1 MTNETAMHNPRPLNW
16 GQPPADLASLSMLLR
31 HIQPQVMRNPHAEPQ
46 VSDADR
52 AKARPASVALIFV
65 AKPELKLIFTRRAQG
80 LPFSGQWCF
89 PGGKSAPEDRD
100 SVSTALRETYEEIG
114 LKASNLKHLT
124 SLGSYYTHSG
134 FRMSPEVFFFDGV
147 AGWQTSAE
155 VSEVLL
161 IPLAAVADPERYRLV
176 WRTSDRGNYRFEY
189 ERQLISG
196 PTISICIQLLHRL
209 SDQSLR
215 NIGTAE
221 DPN

>member
-1 MTNETAMHNPRPLNW
+1 MVL
-16 GQPPADLASLSMLLR
+16 
-31 HIQPQVMRNPHAEPQ
+31 
-46 VSDADR
+46 
-52 AKARPASVALIFV
+52 
-65 AKPELKLIFTRRAQG
+65 
-80 LPFSGQWCF
+80 

-100 SVSTALRETYEEIG
+100 PMSTALRETHEEIG
-114 LKASNLKHLT
+114 LEAANLRYLA
-124 SLGSYYTHSG
+124 SLGIYYTHSG

-161 IPLAAVADPERYRLV
+161 VPLSALADPERYRLV

-209 SDQSLR
+209 SERSLGP
-215 NIGTAE
+215 I
-221 DPN
+221 

>member
-1 MTNETAMHNPRPLNW
+1 MTHETAMHDPLPLNW
-16 GQPPADLASLSMLLR
+16 QQPPVDWASLSGLLE
-31 HIQPQVMRNPHAEPQ
+31 HLQPQIMRNPHAEPQ

-65 AKPELKLIFTRRAQG
+65 AKPEPHLIFTRRAQG
-80 LPFSGQWCF
+80 LPFAGQWCF
-89 PGGKSAPEDRD
+89 PGGKSAPEDRNPM
-100 SVSTALRETYEEIG
+100 STALRETQEEIG
-114 LKASNLKHLT
+114 LEAANLRYLA
-124 SLGSYYTHSG
+124 SLGIYYTHSG

-161 IPLAAVADPERYRLV
+161 VPLSALADPERYRLV

-209 SDQSLR
+209 SERSR
-215 NIGTAE
+215 GPI
-221 DPN
+221 